1 MRPTALILLTAL
13 AACSRDRNQEAR
25 TFELRHMRPE
35 DAADM
40 IRPYAGR
47 DGQIVITRAGVLTV
61 RETPANLERIAQVLA
76 EHDQPPANI
85 RLVFQVIRAN
95 GAGPR
100 DSSIA
105 AVETELRRLF
115 RFAGYRLVAEGMTT
129 VGPDAPCRVR
139 MDGQGGP
146 YHIVGEVGQIT
157 VVGDSGAAHIRF
169 ALEGP
174 RGGNILQSELT
185 LGLGRTVVLGGQLGT
200 EPGAVILAVRTER
213 VN

>member
-1 MRPTALILLTAL
+1 MRLTALILLTVL
-13 AACSRDRNQEAR
+13 AACRREPNLEAR
-25 TFELRHMRPE
+25 TFTLRYLNPE
-35 DAADM
+35 TAM
-40 IRPYAGR
+40 PIIRPYNI
-47 DGQIVITRAGVLTV
+47 DGDIMFSPTGVLTV
-61 RETPANLERIAQVLA
+61 RATRASLDRIAQVLA
-76 EHDQPPANI
+76 EHDKPAANI

-146 YHIVGEVGQIT
+146 YHIVGDVGQIT
-157 VVGDSGAAHIRF
+157 VVGDSGVAHIRF